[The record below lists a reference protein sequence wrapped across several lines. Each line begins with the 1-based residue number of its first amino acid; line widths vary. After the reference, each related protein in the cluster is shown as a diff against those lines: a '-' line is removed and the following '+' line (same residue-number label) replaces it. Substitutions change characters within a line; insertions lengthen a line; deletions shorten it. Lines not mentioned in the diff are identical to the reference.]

1 MKEDGGQ
8 TMARFKRGHASP
20 KRERGSG
27 DVTALSSSPAQPASE
42 SAARNVVVVI
52 PAYNA
57 ADTVVGVLRQ
67 LPPWLSM
74 IVVVDDGS
82 SDATAERVRECATED
97 DRITLVRHSANR
109 GLSAAMATGF
119 ACALDAEAD
128 YIVKMDSDGQMRAE
142 DLPKLLEPL
151 IAGRADYAKG
161 NRFRDFA
168 TLRQMPLVRLVG
180 NVVLSFAAKAATGYW
195 NLFDP
200 TNGFVAIRADVLR
213 QIHYDKL
220 QGYFIFETA
229 MLAELYLL
237 GAVVEDVPM
246 KAHYGKET
254 SHLSIA
260 RAGVTYPARLLWMFV
275 RRIFLRYFLMD
286 FTMASVFLLSG
297 LPMVATGAVYGV
309 HHWWR
314 YSQLGIGAPTGT
326 VVLPAMLIILGVQ
339 FLLSAIHEDL
349 RNVPLRPVSTGHAW
363 RSLSET
369 VDQQETLDARDSLD
383 RQGEPH
389 TSVIGEFDV
398 VLERSPAFWKSR
410 TSVAA
415 RRPTS

>member
-1 MKEDGGQ
+1 MNEDDGQ
-8 TMARFKRGHASP
+8 TTARFSSVTVTP
-20 KRERGSG
+20 TRERGNT
-27 DVTALSSSPAQPASE
+27 DATALSSSRAHRAHE
-42 SAARNVVVVI
+42 AAARNVAVVI

-57 ADTVVGVLRQ
+57 VVTIVGVLST
-67 LPPWLSM
+67 LPLWVTT

-82 SDATAERVRECATED
+82 SDATAERVRDCTAED
-97 DRITLVRHSANR
+97 GRIRLISHSENR
-109 GLSAAMATGF
+109 GLSAAMATGL
-119 ACALDAEAD
+119 ACALETGAD
-128 YIVKMDSDGQMRAE
+128 CIVKMDSDGQMRAE
-142 DLPKLLEPL
+142 DLPRLLEPL
-151 IAGRADYAKG
+151 MTGRADYAKG

-168 TLRQMPLVRLVG
+168 TLRQMPLVRLIG

-200 TNGFVAIRADVLR
+200 TNGFVAIQANVLR
-213 QIHYDKL
+213 QIRYDKL

-260 RAGVTYPARLLWMFV
+260 RAGVTYPARLLWMLA

-297 LPMVATGAVYGV
+297 LPMVAIGAVYGV
-309 HHWWR
+309 HNWWH

-349 RNVPLRPVSTGHAW
+349 RNVPLRPVSTGQPS
-363 RSLSET
+363 RSLSRIL
-369 VDQQETLDARDSLD
+369 DQQEEFVALASQDSP
-383 RQGEPH
+383 GKP
-389 TSVIGEFDV
+389 SA
-398 VLERSPAFWKSR
+398 S
-410 TSVAA
+410 
-415 RRPTS
+415 

>member
-1 MKEDGGQ
+1 MNEDRGQ
-8 TMARFKRGHASP
+8 TMARFRSVTASP
-20 KRERGSG
+20 TRERGSG
-27 DVTALSSSPAQPASE
+27 DYTSLSSSPAQRASQ
-42 SAARNVVVVI
+42 AAALNVVVVI

-57 ADTVVGVLRQ
+57 ADTVVKVLRQ
-67 LPPWLSM
+67 MPPWLST

-82 SDATAERVRECATED
+82 SDATAERVRELAAED
-97 DRITLVRHSANR
+97 DRITLVSHPQNQ
-109 GLSAAMATGF
+109 GLSVAMATGF

-142 DLPKLLEPL
+142 DLPHLLEPL
-151 IAGRADYAKG
+151 MTGRADYAKG
-161 NRFRDFA
+161 NRFRDFV
-168 TLRQMPLVRLVG
+168 TLRQMPLVRLIG

-200 TNGFVAIRADVLR
+200 TNGFVAIQANVLR
-213 QIHYDKL
+213 QIRYDKL

-260 RAGVTYPARLLWMFV
+260 RAGVTYPARLLWMLA
-275 RRIFLRYFLMD
+275 RRICLRYFLMD

-297 LPMVATGAVYGV
+297 LPMVAMGAVYGV
-309 HHWWR
+309 HNWWH

-349 RNVPLRPVSTGHAW
+349 RNVPLRPVSTGQPW
-363 RSLSET
+363 RSRRSLP
-369 VDQQETLDARDSLD
+369 VLGQQEEFVVLASQD
-383 RQGEPH
+383 RPGEP
-389 TSVIGEFDV
+389 
-398 VLERSPAFWKSR
+398 PAS
-410 TSVAA
+410 
-415 RRPTS
+415 